1 MNLKFTVSCDKT
13 KSRATCSETNNFLT
27 FLESSCPRF
36 LKLEINLAIEKSG
49 KQGYRSFAL
58 SITIWSSLV
67 QFSCSLDIGIALD
80 VACLLLH

>member
-58 SITIWSSLV
+58 SITIWSSK
-67 QFSCSLDIGIALD
+67 SCSLDIGIALD